1 MSWEPVQMEGEVEM
15 SGCENHAEPPKPS
28 QGHQRQEDQL
38 CVRVCVR
45 AFVCVCLF
53 VCAYGPT
60 AGRKRWSER
69 MTDRPLPV

>member
-1 MSWEPVQMEGEVEM
+1 MSWELVQIEEKVET

-38 CVRVCVR
+38 RMSVCG
-45 AFVCVCLF
+45 CF
-53 VCAYGPT
+53 VCAHRPT
-60 AGRKRWSER
+60 AGGKRCSER